1 MRRPSVDFAKGQG
14 KREEDD
20 MQRDSGLSKCAAESE
35 DVAVRDVDALRSSF
49 LDSMASNSTSVHVV
63 TTGTG
68 DRRFGVTVS
77 ACSSVCADPPTL
89 LVCINTRSPANAAL
103 AENGVF
109 AVNLLNVAQRG
120 IADTFAGCSA
130 TSKPFDFSCCT
141 HTAGTLG
148 VPLIDGAVA
157 ALECRVV
164 AQQVIGTHTVF
175 FGEVAAI
182 TRAPVTHMPLLY
194 CKRDYGQFLAF

>member
-1 MRRPSVDFAKGQG
+1 
-14 KREEDD
+14 
-20 MQRDSGLSKCAAESE
+20 MQRDSDSTECAVEGEGKTVSE
-35 DVAVRDVDALRSSF
+35 VDALVTLRAAF

-63 TTGTG
+63 TTGSG
-68 DRRFGVTVS
+68 DQRFGVTVS

-89 LVCINTRSPANAAL
+89 LVCINTRSPANAAV

-120 IADTFAGCSA
+120 IADTFAGRSA
-130 TSKPFDFSCCT
+130 TAKPFDFSCCT
-141 HTAGTLG
+141 NTAGTLG

-175 FGEVAAI
+175 FGEVAAV

>member
-1 MRRPSVDFAKGQG
+1 
-14 KREEDD
+14 
-20 MQRDSGLSKCAAESE
+20 MQRDSGLKECAAEGAVE
-35 DVAVRDVDALRSSF
+35 HDNAAVRDADALRSAF

-68 DRRFGVTVS
+68 DQRFGVTVS

-89 LVCINTRSPANAAL
+89 LVCINTRSPANAAI
-103 AENGVF
+103 ADNGVF

-120 IADTFAGCSA
+120 IADTFAGRSA
-130 TSKPFDFSCCT
+130 TAKPFDFSCCT
-141 HTAGTLG
+141 HTAGTLN

>member
-1 MRRPSVDFAKGQG
+1 MQT
-14 KREEDD
+14 E
-20 MQRDSGLSKCAAESE
+20 QRDNALMEAAHEL
-35 DVAVRDVDALRSSF
+35 DHDLRAAF

-63 TTGTG
+63 TTGAG
-68 DRRFGVTVS
+68 NERFGVTVS

-89 LVCINTRSPANAAL
+89 LVCINTRSPANAAI
-103 AENGVF
+103 AANGVF

-120 IADTFAGCSA
+120 IADTFAGRSA
-130 TSKPFDFSCCT
+130 TARPFDFSCCT
-141 HTAGTLG
+141 VTAGMLD

-157 ALECRVV
+157 AIECRLV
-164 AQQVIGTHTVF
+164 ARQTIGTHTVF

-182 TRAPVTHMPLLY
+182 KRAAAAHMPLLY

>member
-1 MRRPSVDFAKGQG
+1 
-14 KREEDD
+14 
-20 MQRDSGLSKCAAESE
+20 MQRDSGSTENTAELDGTVE
-35 DVAVRDVDALRSSF
+35 TLRTAF

-63 TTGTG
+63 TTGSG
-68 DRRFGVTVS
+68 DQRFGVTVS

-89 LVCINTRSPANAAL
+89 LVCINTRSPANAAV
-103 AENGVF
+103 AANGVF

-120 IADTFAGCSA
+120 IADTFAGRSA
-130 TSKPFDFSCCT
+130 TAKPFDFSCCT
-141 HTAGTLG
+141 NSPGTLG

-157 ALECRVV
+157 AIECRVL
-164 AQQVIGTHTVF
+164 AQQTIGTHTVF

-182 TRAPVTHMPLLY
+182 TRAPAQHMPLLY

>member
-1 MRRPSVDFAKGQG
+1 
-14 KREEDD
+14 
-20 MQRDSGLSKCAAESE
+20 MQTTQPDSALMEAAPGMNH
-35 DVAVRDVDALRSSF
+35 DLRAAF

-63 TTGTG
+63 TTGAG
-68 DRRFGVTVS
+68 NERFGVTVS

-89 LVCINTRSPANAAL
+89 LVCINTRSPANAAV
-103 AENGVF
+103 AANGVF

-120 IADTFAGCSA
+120 IADTFAGRSA
-130 TSKPFDFSCCT
+130 SASPFDFSCCT
-141 HTAGTLG
+141 VTAGALD

-157 ALECRVV
+157 AIECRLV
-164 AQQVIGTHTVF
+164 AQQTIGTHTVF

-182 TRAPVTHMPLLY
+182 KRAPAAHMPLLY

>member
-1 MRRPSVDFAKGQG
+1 MPSVDFAKGL
-14 KREEDD
+14 KPIREVDE
-20 MQRDSGLSKCAAESE
+20 MQPDSDTVDSAGL
-35 DVAVRDVDALRSSF
+35 RTLF

-68 DRRFGVTVS
+68 EQRVGVTVS

-89 LVCINTRSPANAAL
+89 LVCINKRSRANAAV
-103 AENGVF
+103 AANGVF

-120 IADTFAGCSA
+120 IADTFAGRSA

-141 HTAGTLG
+141 NASGVLG
-148 VPLIDGAVA
+148 APLIDGAVA

-164 AQQVIGTHTVF
+164 ARQEIGTHTVF

-182 TRAPVTHMPLLY
+182 RRAPAQHMPLLY
-194 CKRDYGQFLAF
+194 CRRDYGRFQAF

>member
-1 MRRPSVDFAKGQG
+1 MDQMQPDNHSVDSA
-14 KREEDD
+14 
-20 MQRDSGLSKCAAESE
+20 S
-35 DVAVRDVDALRSSF
+35 LRTIF

-68 DRRFGVTVS
+68 DARFGVTVS

-89 LVCINTRSPANAAL
+89 LVCINKRSPANAAV
-103 AENGVF
+103 AANGVF

-120 IADTFAGCSA
+120 IADTFAGRSPTA
-130 TSKPFDFSCCT
+130 RPFDFSCCT
-141 HTAGTLG
+141 NSSG
-148 VPLIDGAVA
+148 VLDTPLIDGAVA

-182 TRAPVTHMPLLY
+182 TRAPLQHMPLLY
-194 CKRDYGQFLAF
+194 CRRDYGRFQAL